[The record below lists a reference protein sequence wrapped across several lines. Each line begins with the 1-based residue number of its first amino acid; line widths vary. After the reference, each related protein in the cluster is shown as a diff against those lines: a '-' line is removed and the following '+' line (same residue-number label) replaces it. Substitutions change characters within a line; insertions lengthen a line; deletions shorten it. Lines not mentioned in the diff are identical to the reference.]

1 MAMACLG
8 EELESEMEDYL
19 RPDRGCG
26 IGCFATPS
34 PIILMKIEGI
44 VRSKDLVEKMEV
56 TRDREGG
63 NNRQVKF
70 PMARAY
76 DAAVGEREQCD
87 DKDWKL
93 IWKQKV
99 PNKIC
104 AFLWLLKH
112 DSAVCSGNGRGE
124 TGCRIFDNC
133 KRKIGGGEE
142 KRLVH
147 VFREQNA
154 VADWLAQRAVVGF
167 EERIDHK
174 KPPLGCIKLV
184 QNDRIGGVVVRSLHE
199 EE

>member
-1 MAMACLG
+1 MTINGGNSTRSLEDEDLLERSIKKTKIMGCSMIEEQQAEEAMAESG
-8 EELESEMEDYL
+8 TNLERKETKT
-19 RPDRGCG
+19 G
-26 IGCFATPS
+26 
-34 PIILMKIEGI
+34 
-44 VRSKDLVEKMEV
+44 
-56 TRDREGG
+56 
-63 NNRQVKF
+63 
-70 PMARAY
+70 
-76 DAAVGEREQCD
+76 
-87 DKDWKL
+87 
-93 IWKQKV
+93 
-99 PNKIC
+99 
-104 AFLWLLKH
+104 
-112 DSAVCSGNGRGE
+112 VCSGNGRGE
-124 TGCRIFDNC
+124 TGCRILDNC